1 MRNLFYSK
9 IFALVFAGLC
19 ASCSS
24 PGQSVQNTLDVEEMS
39 KQALSVGIE
48 GGDTQLVAFYV
59 VNNTASDI
67 SMLTWNTP
75 FEQTL
80 SADIFLVTRGAKK
93 MAYLGR
99 KVKRSNPG
107 SGDYLMVPAGEK
119 LESAMDIEK
128 YYDMTESG
136 NYTVTIALP
145 EIDGITRL
153 NQETAV
159 RIDSGVLNVVVSR

>member
-1 MRNLFYSK
+1 MWHSLYSK
-9 IFALVFAGLC
+9 IFALALFGLC

-24 PGQSVQNTLDVEEMS
+24 SGQSVQTTQDVEKIS

-48 GGDTQLVAFYV
+48 SGEKKLVIFYV
-59 VNNTASDI
+59 MNNTAADI

-80 SADIFLVTRGAKK
+80 SADIFLVTRGVIE
-93 MAYLGR
+93 MPYLGR

-107 SGDYLMVPAGEK
+107 SGDYLMVPAGQK
-119 LESAMDIEK
+119 LESAVDIAK
-128 YYDMTESG
+128 YYDLSELG
-136 NYTVTIALP
+136 EYTVKIDLP
-145 EIDGITRL
+145 QIDGLTKL

-159 RIDSGVLNVVVSR
+159 TIDSAKLQFVVSQ